1 MDRAGSALRRARAL
15 QERLYAD
22 TCTVHAAQKLTDPQ
36 THVTGSQWVAVI
48 ENQPCR
54 VSFSQFPATGQNA
67 TADTVS
73 QSVKLFISPEVAIP
87 AGKTVRV
94 SFPLT
99 DETFRWWSEQAQDM
113 VPLPGCYEVLC
124 GGSSEDLQRLDYTF

>member
-54 VSFSQFPATGQNA
+54 VSFSQFPATGQSA

-87 AGKTVRV
+87 AGSRIEITRQGITTAYRQSGQPAMYPTHQELMLELEKEH
-94 SFPLT
+94 P
-99 DETFRWWSEQAQDM
+99 
-113 VPLPGCYEVLC
+113 
-124 GGSSEDLQRLDYTF
+124 

>member
-22 TCTVHAAQKLTDPQ
+22 TCTVHAVQKLTDPQ

-87 AGKTVRV
+87 AGSRIEITRQGITTAYRQSGQPAMYPTHQELMLELEKEH
-94 SFPLT
+94 P
-99 DETFRWWSEQAQDM
+99 
-113 VPLPGCYEVLC
+113 
-124 GGSSEDLQRLDYTF
+124 